1 MDLPRTLFMSRGNKA
16 PGWYR
21 CALPAL
27 ALDCAWVCY
36 GNEPPELQLAW
47 GRTRQDLSIA
57 DLDDYEVLIVQ
68 QPAGRG
74 WLNAIRAWQAKGIT
88 VLVDFDDYLRGVR
101 KRRDHA
107 FAAKYT
113 KERIAEYELCIGAA
127 DGVICS
133 TEWLAERYGRL
144 NPNTYVCQNGID
156 LKRFAV
162 TPPAREHVG
171 VGWSG
176 ATGHTEAVTPWLR
189 ELATV
194 MREREDVRFV
204 SVGQGF
210 ADAFK
215 SEFGARRALS
225 IPFTA
230 LDVYPAA
237 MAHYD
242 IALAPAGESNF
253 YRGKS
258 DLRWLEASAVGLPTI
273 ADPKVYPEIEHGVT
287 GFHASTPA
295 EMGAILRDLVAD
307 PELRRRVGAAAKA
320 DVSERR
326 SAQATSSQ
334 WAAVL
339 QSVVSASAAA

>member
-1 MDLPRTLFMSRGNKA
+1 MELPRTLFMSRGNKA
-16 PGWYR
+16 PAWYR

-47 GRTRQDLSIA
+47 GKTQEDLSYA
-57 DLDDYEVLIVQ
+57 DLESYDVLIVQ
-68 QPAGRG
+68 QPAGKG
-74 WLNAIRAWQAKGIT
+74 WLKWIRDWQSKGIT
-88 VLVDFDDYLRGVR
+88 VLADFDDYLRGVR
-101 KRRDHA
+101 KRRDHD

-113 KERIAEYELCIGAA
+113 KERIAEYELCLAA
-127 DGVICS
+127 VDGVICS
-133 TEWLAERYGRL
+133 TEWLADRYSSL

-162 TPPAREHVG
+162 TPPAREDVG

-176 ATGHTEAVTPWLR
+176 ATGHTEAMIPWLK
-189 ELATV
+189 ELAVV
-194 MREREDVRFV
+194 MRERADVRFV

-210 ADAFK
+210 ADLFK
-215 SEFGARRALS
+215 EEFGARRALS

-253 YRGKS
+253 FRGKS

-273 ADPKVYPEIEHGVT
+273 ADPDVYPEIEHGVT
-287 GFHASTPA
+287 GFHAKTAA
-295 EMGAILRDLVAD
+295 EMGAILRELVAD

-326 SAQATSSQ
+326 SAQAVSRQ
-334 WAAVL
+334 WVDVL
-339 QSVVSASAAA
+339 QSVGTSAAAA